1 MKSEAYWEG
10 HQAGCDD
17 AHVRLAAYIDLRRE
31 AELEAASQSWI
42 GRSPSH
48 CEAVVERLIERD
60 EIVRSGGSP
69 PLLVAA
75 GRFEQLRPCGSVPE
89 RCKSH

>member
-1 MKSEAYWEG
+1 MKSEAYWED

-31 AELEAASQSWI
+31 AKLEAARQSWI
-42 GRSPSH
+42 GRSPSQ

-60 EIVRSGGSP
+60 EIDRFGGSP
-69 PLLVAA
+69 PLLIPA
-75 GRFEQLRPCGSVPE
+75 GRAVSMRV
-89 RCKSH
+89 RA